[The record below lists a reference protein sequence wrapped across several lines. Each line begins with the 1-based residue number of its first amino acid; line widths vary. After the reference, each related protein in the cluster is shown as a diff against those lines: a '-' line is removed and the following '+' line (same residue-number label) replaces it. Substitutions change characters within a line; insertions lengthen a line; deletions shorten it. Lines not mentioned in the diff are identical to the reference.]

1 MIVDDKQKVVKIVL
15 PLKSIYRLNVI
26 SIKITASFL
35 KEILKLILQIKR
47 KFKRSR
53 IFENKIEYSLMNL
66 SDLHYLTSWLK
77 IRPQK
82 SRHCIICEVLTNRLE
97 IDPNFHCQLNL
108 VKLRQFNEEST
119 VFSPMILH
127 NLEWSGKNEAGSLP
141 HIIHT
146 N

>member
-1 MIVDDKQKVVKIVL
+1 MRRVIMIVDDKQKVVKIVL

-66 SDLHYLTSWLK
+66 SDLHYLTS
-77 IRPQK
+77 
-82 SRHCIICEVLTNRLE
+82 
-97 IDPNFHCQLNL
+97 
-108 VKLRQFNEEST
+108 
-119 VFSPMILH
+119 
-127 NLEWSGKNEAGSLP
+127 
-141 HIIHT
+141 
-146 N
+146 